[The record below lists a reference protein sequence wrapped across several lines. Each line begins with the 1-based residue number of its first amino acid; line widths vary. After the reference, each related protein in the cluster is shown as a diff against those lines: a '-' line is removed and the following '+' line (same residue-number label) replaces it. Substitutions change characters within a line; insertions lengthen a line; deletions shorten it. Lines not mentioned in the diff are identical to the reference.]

1 MEQFSTVAVVV
12 AFVLSVFNLWDKID
26 ARIKQAKAP
35 MSGLESRVKILEELI
50 GKRFS
55 EYDDHFSKDL
65 RRIES
70 IEEGNKV
77 MQKAMLALLKHAID
91 GNNVEDLRRASKD
104 LQDYLIDK

>member
-1 MEQFSTVAVVV
+1 MIEFSTVAVVV

-26 ARIKQAKAP
+26 ARIKSSKEP
-35 MSGLESRVKILEELI
+35 LSGLESRIKIMEELMS
-50 GKRFS
+50 KRFS
-55 EYDDHFSKDL
+55 EYDEHFSKDL
-65 RRIES
+65 KRIES